1 MRIICLDDENLFG
14 KSFNYSSTQIRIDH
28 SRLSVSNDLKYDAQR
43 DLYDIGA
50 QFIEVHPLNK
60 VLGRKEKD

>member
-1 MRIICLDDENLFG
+1 MKDEFEKIIVT
-14 KSFNYSSTQIRIDH
+14 SI

-43 DLYDIGA
+43 DLCDIGA

-60 VLGRKEKD
+60 VKTTGKKHVI

>member
-1 MRIICLDDENLFG
+1 MFELF
-14 KSFNYSSTQIRIDH
+14 SFREMTIGS

-60 VLGRKEKD
+60 VLDEDTCLNYPNHSCFI

>member
-1 MRIICLDDENLFG
+1 MLLQLNTHQLF
-14 KSFNYSSTQIRIDH
+14 Y

-60 VLGRKEKD
+60 VLERKKINDSLLIIPIQSS